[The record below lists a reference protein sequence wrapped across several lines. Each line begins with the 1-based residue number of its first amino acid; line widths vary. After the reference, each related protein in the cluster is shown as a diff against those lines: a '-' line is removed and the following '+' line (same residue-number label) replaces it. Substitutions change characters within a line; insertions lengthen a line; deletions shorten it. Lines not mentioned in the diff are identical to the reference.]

1 MPRTKETVGKRQRS
15 AVIALVHTADGE
27 IGRTRM
33 VIDIALKA
41 GTEERRAR
49 ALVDSGAQANC
60 IQRRLALQMDL
71 VKLGDGVTQLASP
84 EGRKIYSY
92 GDHLV
97 RVAATDTTGER
108 RGADVRFVSCDFDLG
123 GIDVILGYPWLAQVN
138 PSISFGDGTWRH
150 TFRKEQ
156 LEVLTAKQFVRAL
169 KDEKHVFALT
179 RVLTG
184 ARRVG
189 AIATGEPK
197 AVPEEY

>member
-1 MPRTKETVGKRQRS
+1 M
-15 AVIALVHTADGE
+15 
-27 IGRTRM
+27 
-33 VIDIALKA
+33 
-41 GTEERRAR
+41 
-49 ALVDSGAQANC
+49 
-60 IQRRLALQMDL
+60 
-71 VKLGDGVTQLASP
+71 
-84 EGRKIYSY
+84 
-92 GDHLV
+92 
-97 RVAATDTTGER
+97 
-108 RGADVRFVSCDFDLG
+108 
-123 GIDVILGYPWLAQVN
+123 ILGYPWLAQVN